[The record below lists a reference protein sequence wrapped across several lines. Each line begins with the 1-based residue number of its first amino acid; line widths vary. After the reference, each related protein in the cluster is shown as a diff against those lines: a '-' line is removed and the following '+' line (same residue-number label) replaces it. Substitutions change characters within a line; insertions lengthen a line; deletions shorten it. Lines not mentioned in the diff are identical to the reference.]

1 MVGSGRGFLVEV
13 ANVVGQ
19 VLRALLLN
27 RGGGSVTKSGQ
38 SPRPSTAKS
47 PRPTTKRP
55 TIKTQPS
62 GSNKTRPGTA
72 APRPATKAPHPAT
85 DKPAASSSD
94 TLSAARRTELV
105 ARERLLDGEPSPGQL
120 GATATFEVLH
130 RSVGAITVS
139 YSPQKDGAPDA
150 GEIVWTWIPYEEADG
165 RGKDRPVLIIGR
177 CDAEHVY
184 AVRLTSK
191 SHDGERDFISIGSG
205 EWDGQS
211 RPSWVDVD
219 QLYEVHERGLRREA
233 AVLDRRRFADVAVVL
248 RERYGWAVSV

>member
-1 MVGSGRGFLVEV
+1 MVSSGRGFLVEV

-27 RGGGSVTKSGQ
+27 RGGGSVTKPEQPS
-38 SPRPSTAKS
+38 RPSSSGTS
-47 PRPTTKRP
+47 RPATKRP
-55 TIKTQPS
+55 AIKTQPS
-62 GSNKTRPGTA
+62 ATGTSRPGTA
-72 APRPATKAPHPAT
+72 ATRPATTAQRPVSERT
-85 DKPAASSSD
+85 TASSGD
-94 TLSAARRTELV
+94 TLSAARRAELA

-120 GATATFEVLH
+120 GASATFEVSH

-139 YSPQKDGAPDA
+139 YSPEKDGAPDA
-150 GEIVWTWIPYEEADG
+150 GEVVWTWIPYEEADG

-177 CDAEHVY
+177 RDAEHVY

-205 EWDGQS
+205 DWDGQG

-233 AVLDRRRFADVAVVL
+233 AVLDRRRFADVAAVL
-248 RERYGWAVSV
+248 RERYGWTVSV